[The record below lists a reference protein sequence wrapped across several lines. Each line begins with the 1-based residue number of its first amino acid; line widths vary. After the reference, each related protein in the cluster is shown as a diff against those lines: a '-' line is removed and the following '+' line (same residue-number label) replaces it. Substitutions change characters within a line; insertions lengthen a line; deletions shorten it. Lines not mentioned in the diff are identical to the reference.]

1 MTASYAPPLT
11 NKKPIAVDTFWYNLL
26 SLMERNKIRVKRES
40 FKARL
45 KKICDKF
52 GIRRDQLNL
61 ITGARAEQYFN
72 GNWTSVSF
80 DKIEELS
87 AKGTDVIF
95 IEKVGIPDELKEHAD
110 KYGVAMVN
118 SRGYLT
124 EFAHDLM
131 IAAERAGA
139 NIMIITD
146 YDLSGVNL
154 ASKCKNVLW
163 ITMDDETLAWF
174 GLDKYRDAKKLV
186 VSATNTKLIDNVTKL
201 RDNDIRFSSL
211 DITFLKTKRIEIN
224 AVLAEVGDVEFW
236 KFVMYKLKKAYP
248 IRNYNR
254 AIELPS
260 KDPDA
265 DETNLYPPSIKSLLL
280 HVREVRNT
288 TVEST
293 EKQIEAE
300 QEEIEG
306 FLEVEEQKKKNIE
319 RVKKVIADDED
330 VKKIETEVT
339 KLCNDMGIDIS
350 DD

>member
-1 MTASYAPPLT
+1 MNGLLT
-11 NKKPIAVDTFWYNLL
+11 FIAL
-26 SLMERNKIRVKRES
+26 R
-40 FKARL
+40 
-45 KKICDKF
+45 
-52 GIRRDQLNL
+52 Q
-61 ITGARAEQYFN
+61 
-72 GNWTSVSF
+72 
-80 DKIEELS
+80 

-224 AVLAEVGDVEFW
+224 AGTCRSRRCGIL
-236 KFVMYKLKKAYP
+236 
-248 IRNYNR
+248 
-254 AIELPS
+254 
-260 KDPDA
+260 
-265 DETNLYPPSIKSLLL
+265 
-280 HVREVRNT
+280 EVRNVQT
-288 TVEST
+288 
-293 EKQIEAE
+293 
-300 QEEIEG
+300 
-306 FLEVEEQKKKNIE
+306 QKSIS
-319 RVKKVIADDED
+319 D
-330 VKKIETEVT
+330 T
-339 KLCNDMGIDIS
+339 KL
-350 DD
+350 